1 MKATNG
7 SWKMRASD
15 KLKKLKQELES
26 AGSLIIAF
34 SGGVDSSF
42 LASIAHEVLGD
53 KSLGV
58 TFSSEVVP
66 QFEVQEAQKIAHE
79 IGIKH
84 RIIKTKLLDHKDFI
98 KNSPQR
104 CYFCKKEIFS
114 LLKQRAKEMGY
125 RHVACGENVD
135 DKGSFRPGMK
145 ACRELGIL
153 TPLIKAGLTKRDIRE
168 LSRERN
174 LSTWNKP
181 SLSCLATRIPYH
193 TPLTKTD
200 LSMIEEA
207 EDYIRGFGI
216 RQLRVRHYGDTA
228 RIEVIPADM
237 EILIKETIR
246 EKILYKL
253 HQIGYTYITL
263 DLKGYRTGSMDEE
276 KLV

>member
-1 MKATNG
+1 
-7 SWKMRASD
+7 MRASD
-15 KLKKLKQELES
+15 KLKKLKQELKS
-26 AGSLIIAF
+26 LGSLVIAF

-42 LASIAHEVLGD
+42 LADVAYQVLGD
-53 KSLGV
+53 KALAV
-58 TFSSEVVP
+58 TFSSEIIP
-66 QFEVQEAQKIAHE
+66 RHEIREAKKIAQE

-84 RIIKTKLLDHKDFI
+84 KIIQTKLLDHKDFI

-104 CYFCKKEIFS
+104 CYFCKKAVF
-114 LLKQRAKEMGY
+114 LLIKKFAQEMGFH
-125 RHVACGENVD
+125 HVACGENAD
-135 DKGSFRPGMK
+135 DKDSFRPGMK
-145 ACRELGIL
+145 ACEELGVL
-153 TPLIKAGLTKRDIRE
+153 TPLLEAGLTKQDIRD
-168 LSRERN
+168 LSKQRK

-193 TPLTKTD
+193 TSLSKTD

-237 EILIKETIR
+237 EILIKKTNR

-263 DLKGYRTGSMDEE
+263 DLKGYRTGSMDEQN
-276 KLV
+276 LV